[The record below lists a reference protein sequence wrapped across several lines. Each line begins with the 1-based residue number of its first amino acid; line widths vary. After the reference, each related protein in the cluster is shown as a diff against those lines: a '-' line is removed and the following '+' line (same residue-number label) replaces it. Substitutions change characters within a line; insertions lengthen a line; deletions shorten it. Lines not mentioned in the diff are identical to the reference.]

1 MADSARTF
9 WKGFLRIA
17 LVTIPVKLVLA
28 VKSAGEVTFHQ
39 VHRESK
45 QRIRYQKTAPGIGPV
60 SEDDIVRGY
69 EVEPGQ
75 YVLLD
80 DEELDALKLSTRH
93 TIDVTQFV
101 SAADIPSIY
110 FDRPYYILPDGEM
123 AAEGYR
129 VIRDALRAQDKV
141 GIGQLTLRGK
151 EQLVALH
158 CADEGLVL
166 ETLRYASEIKNA
178 HEIFADLGHSTP
190 SSDMVEMAQNL
201 IAQKTA
207 DFDPGRYRNHYAEA
221 LRELVRE
228 KIEGG
233 HAIAVESEKERAP
246 STVVDFMEALKRS
259 VSAGQGQQQNP
270 PRRSKPSEAEPEP
283 KRKGGAGRSSA
294 KPTSASRRKAG

>member
-1 MADSARTF
+1 MAESARTF

-17 LVTIPVKLVLA
+17 LVTIPVKLVSA
-28 VKSAGEVTFHQ
+28 VKSGGEVTFHQ

-45 QRIRYQKTAPGIGPV
+45 QRIRYQKTAPGVGPV

-75 YVLLD
+75 YVLLE
-80 DEELDALKLSTRH
+80 DEELDALKLATRH

-101 SAADIPSIY
+101 SAADIPAIF
-110 FDRPYYILPDGEM
+110 FDKPYYVLPDGEM

-158 CADEGLVL
+158 CADDGLVI
-166 ETLRYASEIKNA
+166 ETLRYANEIKNA
-178 HEIFADLGHSTP
+178 HDIFADLGHSTP
-190 SSDMVEMAQNL
+190 SRDMVEMAQNL
-201 IAQKTA
+201 IAQKTG
-207 DFDPGRYRNHYAEA
+207 DFDPGQYRNHYAEA
-221 LRELVRE
+221 LKELVRE
-228 KIEGG
+228 KIQGG
-233 HAIAVESEKERAP
+233 HAVAIETEKERAP

-259 VSAGQGQQQNP
+259 VAAGQTQPKAAP
-270 PRRSKPSEAEPEP
+270 PRKAREPEP
-283 KRKGGAGRSSA
+283 KRKGGGRSPA
-294 KPTSASRRKAG
+294 RPASASRRKAG